1 LELLKKLKPSPI
13 YKKLILTIKEKE
25 PLIEKFLDFVL
36 DYDFVKRPSAAQIIK
51 HDFFIGIK

>member
-1 LELLKKLKPSPI
+1 LKPSPI
-13 YKKLILTIKEKE
+13 YKKLILTIKEKK